1 MTPLIRSII
10 KSTFEAGFDPTEVHW
25 FDISAVKHM
34 DESRAEW
41 LKDHRPPFQKCMVV
55 WAGETTNNPYYEL
68 IMAIAG
74 DDPEQGIV
82 INLQKGSPGSISQF
96 PPIVYAI
103 DDGQLRYGPVLEGDK
118 VSVEVANSILAFVS
132 KWYEM
137 MDTGLACHRASVKQS
152 FTNRRKVA
160 QGKLPAYDWTTVVVK
175 RSAPKSDHQGGTHA
189 SPRQHDRRGHLRRL
203 QSGRNVWVRPCKVGD
218 PSKGIVFHD
227 YEVRNETL

>member
-1 MTPLIRSII
+1 MTPLIRSVV
-10 KSTFEAGFDPTEVHW
+10 KSVLEAEFDPTEVQW
-25 FDISAVKHM
+25 FDISSAKHM
-34 DESRAEW
+34 EKAESQW
-41 LKDHRPPFQKCMVV
+41 LMTHRPPFEKCMVV
-55 WAGETTNNPYYEL
+55 WAGETLNHLYYEMHM
-68 IMAIAG
+68 IIVG
-74 DDPEQGIV
+74 SDPRDGIV
-82 INLQKGSPGSISQF
+82 VNTSKGEPGSVVQYPSL
-96 PPIVYAI
+96 VYVVE
-103 DDGQLRYGPVLEGDK
+103 DGQIRYGSAEEDK
-118 VSVEVANSILAFVS
+118 ELDVEVANAILAFVS

-175 RSAPKSDHQGGTHA
+175 RSAPKSEHQGGTHA

-203 QSGRNVWVRPCKVGD
+203 QSGKNVWVRPCKVGD